1 MDNSEH
7 AKKTLSVPILKWKPG
22 KQKSIILS
30 LLLLLFVKSHSQNIS
45 NYILL
50 PGYSSILPVDEQMN
64 IGIYWFGDDMTLHEG
79 KNSFSG
85 NQLPEWTVNGQPWTN
100 QNPANGKLSV
110 GFGSD
115 HATYI
120 APSKIPATNPVVI
133 AVKFQASDT
142 SKEIVTLI
150 CSVTIVDPG
159 NKWYVSFTY
168 SGTNYSS
175 DKSATEERTSS
186 KQITGSASML
196 IKGTPP
202 DEDGHVTINTS
213 EGDTISSYSSS
224 GQWTENILEISKD
237 MNGVILEKTIRNHSG
252 QPTKDKTGIE
262 FEYDPAPGG
271 IKGLTGAGL
280 DFSGQGKDLFYV
292 RDNNNRLIKKDEADG
307 TFTTN
312 ILLGHDKDILKKAS
326 NGFTIDY
333 IEKKD
338 TSYID
343 ALGAVHQ
350 TVLDIKYH
358 VIISRKAFHR
368 AAWNQ
373 KKTVNSHYTI
383 FPSFICN
390 TRSLNVANSSLCVT
404 IKKV

>member
-1 MDNSEH
+1 MP
-7 AKKTLSVPILKWKPG
+7 A
-22 KQKSIILS
+22 
-30 LLLLLFVKSHSQNIS
+30 
-45 NYILL
+45 
-50 PGYSSILPVDEQMN
+50 YSSIIPVDEQMN
-64 IGIYWFGDDMTLHEG
+64 IGIYWFGDDNKLHEG
-79 KNSFSG
+79 RNSFSK

-110 GFGSD
+110 GLGSD
-115 HATYI
+115 HATYT
-120 APSKIPATNPVVI
+120 APPKIPATNPVVI
-133 AVKFQASDT
+133 AVRFQASDT

-168 SGTNYSS
+168 SGSNISS

-202 DEDGHVTINTS
+202 DKDGHVTINTS
-213 EGDTISSYSSS
+213 EGDTIASYSSS
-224 GQWTENILEISKD
+224 GRWTEGILEISKD
-237 MNGVILEKTIRNHSG
+237 VNGVIIEKTIRNHSG

-280 DFSGQGKDLFYV
+280 DYSGSGKDLFYV

-307 TFTTN
+307 VFTTN
-312 ILLGHDKDILKKAS
+312 ILLGHDRDVLKKTKD
-326 NGFTIDY
+326 GFTIDY

-338 TSYID
+338 TSYTD
-343 ALGAVHQ
+343 ALGSVHQ
-350 TVLDIKYH
+350 ASSDIKYH
-358 VIISRKAFHR
+358 VIISRKANHR
-368 AAWNQ
+368 VSLNQ
-373 KKTVNSHYTI
+373 KRAV
-383 FPSFICN
+383 
-390 TRSLNVANSSLCVT
+390 
-404 IKKV
+404 